1 MRASVTLGVFL
12 SHLALG
18 PWVFAAPPSAA
29 PPSAA
34 PPSAAPPSDAPP
46 SAAPPSD
53 AAPSAAPP
61 SKTPSKAPVYDN
73 SSAQY
78 RPPPTER
85 RGGFAMGLTLSYG
98 LGDYRGYPLEV
109 EALNDPTQEQKT
121 GLSMASNLSLWLGG
135 SPRDWLTVGV
145 GLSLMGATLNQ
156 EIGTTTGI
164 LFHVEGFPLYSWGG
178 TFRNLGLGFDGGV
191 GIGAIYAKDDKKF
204 EDPLAESGG
213 MSTLGFSVFWEPIL
227 FWKISMGPAVNYTY
241 AFSQTMQV
249 NQFVLGFRTALY
261 SAQPKMKP

>member
-1 MRASVTLGVFL
+1 
-12 SHLALG
+12 
-18 PWVFAAPPSAA
+18 
-29 PPSAA
+29 
-34 PPSAAPPSDAPP
+34 
-46 SAAPPSD
+46 
-53 AAPSAAPP
+53 
-61 SKTPSKAPVYDN
+61 
-73 SSAQY
+73 
-78 RPPPTER
+78 
-85 RGGFAMGLTLSYG
+85 MGLTLSYG

-261 SAQPKMKP
+261 SAQPKKKP